1 MTIHV
6 IESPAPEQQNM
17 IHLALRRAG
26 LVALNSQGNVIAE
39 LLRLTGDGR
48 LELGLIPA
56 GLVREL
62 RAAGLRIET
71 GSNPDSAGYVTVQW
85 GD

>member
-1 MTIHV
+1 
-6 IESPAPEQQNM
+6 M
-17 IHLALRRAG
+17 IYLALRRAG
-26 LVALNSQGNVIAE
+26 LVALNSQGAVIAE

-62 RAAGLRIET
+62 RAAGLRIDT
-71 GSNPDSAGYVTVQW
+71 GGDPDAAGYVTVQR
-85 GD
+85 GE